1 MTTIIIEALMLK
13 GAIAI
18 GHWMTHG
25 GAVAIGKTLL
35 PSVSQSI
42 ANIGFA
48 KTLAGL
54 AGMLGKTFLVS
65 SLIVGGVLWTSE
77 TVELLADALEGLS
90 QKDYLR
96 FVRKCAKLSS
106 RLHIEVKF
114 LPEAVYS
121 YLIKA
126 GFSIQDAKTISEVIA
141 SSENEIIKY
150 I

>member
-1 MTTIIIEALMLK
+1 MLVEGLILK
-13 GAIAI
+13 GAMAI
-18 GHWMTHG
+18 GHWMAHG
-25 GAVAIGKTLL
+25 GAVVIGKGLL

-42 ANIGFA
+42 ANVGFA

-65 SLIVGGVLWTSE
+65 SLVVGGVLWTSE
-77 TVELLADALEGLS
+77 TVELLADALEGLY

-96 FVRKCAKLSS
+96 FVGKCAKLSS
-106 RLHIEVKF
+106 RLHIEVEF
-114 LPEAVYS
+114 LPEVVYS

-150 I
+150 MSS